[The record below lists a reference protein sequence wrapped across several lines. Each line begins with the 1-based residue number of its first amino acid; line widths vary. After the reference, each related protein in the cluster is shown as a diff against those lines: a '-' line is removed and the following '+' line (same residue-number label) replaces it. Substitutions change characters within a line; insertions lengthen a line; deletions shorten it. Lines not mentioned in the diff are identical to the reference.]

1 MMNGKTVIVTGAN
14 SGIGRATTAAIVKL
28 RGRVIMACRDTSNA
42 EEAAEE
48 IRQQTG
54 VNGTQLVV
62 RELDLASLTSIRAFC
77 QRIIKV
83 TTVIS
88 FFKLN
93 ITSTQTS
100 FKMGALFTRDH
111 DHLKTIIT
119 TK

>member
-1 MMNGKTVIVTGAN
+1 MNGKTVIVTGAN
-14 SGIGRATTAAIVKL
+14 SGIGRATAAAIVKL

-62 RELDLASLTSIRAFC
+62 RELDLASLTSIRTFC

-83 TTVIS
+83 TTVIR
-88 FFKLN
+88 FFKKLN

-100 FKMGALFTRDH
+100 FKNCALFIHAT
-111 DHLKTIIT
+111 TIIC
-119 TK
+119 KQ